1 MGKILC
7 ACMLMIFVNMSS
19 RTVFAQSHYME
30 IDSLLIH
37 YVDFNLMTMI
47 DIGCDNFES
56 ALAYKTVV
64 LRDSSCIAELADIL
78 LEEKCKTEQPIDV
91 RCKIYMFTP
100 QGVKVMCLGKDV
112 LCYNSNSYKINSLFI
127 DRVKKLILKGEKPL
141 NDTIITHTPIL
152 LVKQDDFYNS
162 IRQRCLPIM
171 KKEKIDSLKIIVDF
185 CINRKGHAVDVF
197 IKGWKNQFVP
207 DSLQHEITRLFQERL
222 KWSASENRS
231 HKVRKVLPLVL
242 VSD

>member
-47 DIGCDNFES
+47 DIGCDN
-56 ALAYKTVV
+56 
-64 LRDSSCIAELADIL
+64 CIAELADIL

-222 KWSASENRS
+222 KWSASENRPS
-231 HKVRKVLPLVL
+231 KVRKVLPFVL

>member
-64 LRDSSCIAELADIL
+64 LRDSSCIAEF
-78 LEEKCKTEQPIDV
+78 IDV

-222 KWSASENRS
+222 KWSASENRPS
-231 HKVRKVLPLVL
+231 KVRKVLPFVL

>member
-56 ALAYKTVV
+56 AL
-64 LRDSSCIAELADIL
+64 CIAELADIL

-222 KWSASENRS
+222 KWSASENRPS
-231 HKVRKVLPLVL
+231 KVRKVLPFVL

>member
-7 ACMLMIFVNMSS
+7 ACMLMIFMNMSS
-19 RTVFAQSHYME
+19 RTVFTQSHYME

-56 ALAYKTVV
+56 ALAYKTVI
-64 LRDSSCIAELADIL
+64 LRDSSCIAELQSIL
-78 LEEKCKTEQPIDV
+78 LEEKCKTEQSIDI

-112 LCYNSNSYKINSLFI
+112 LCYNGNSYKINSLFI

-141 NDTIITHTPIL
+141 NDTIITHIPAL
-152 LVKQDDFYNS
+152 LVKQNDFYNS

-197 IKGWKNQFVP
+197 IKGWKNQYVP
-207 DSLQHEITRLFQERL
+207 DSLQHEITRLFQECL
-222 KWSASENRS
+222 KWSASEYRPP
-231 HKVRKVLPLVL
+231 KVRKVLPFVL

>member
-64 LRDSSCIAELADIL
+64 LRDSSCIAEL
-78 LEEKCKTEQPIDV
+78 KTEQPIDV

-100 QGVKVMCLGKDV
+100 QGIKVMCLGKYI
-112 LCYNSNSYKINSLFI
+112 LCYNGNSYKINTLFI
-127 DRVKKLILKGEKPL
+127 DKVKELILKGEKVL

-152 LVKQDDFYNS
+152 LIKQDVFYNYV
-162 IRQRCLPIM
+162 RQRCLPIM

-185 CINRKGHAVDVF
+185 CIDRKGHTVDVS
-197 IKGWKNQFVP
+197 IKGWKNQFVSN
-207 DSLQHEITRLFQERL
+207 SLQDEITRLFQEHL

>member
-1 MGKILC
+1 
-7 ACMLMIFVNMSS
+7 
-19 RTVFAQSHYME
+19 
-30 IDSLLIH
+30 
-37 YVDFNLMTMI
+37 
-47 DIGCDNFES
+47 
-56 ALAYKTVV
+56 
-64 LRDSSCIAELADIL
+64 
-78 LEEKCKTEQPIDV
+78 
-91 RCKIYMFTP
+91 
-100 QGVKVMCLGKDV
+100 MCLGKDV

-185 CINRKGHAVDVF
+185 CINRKGHALDVF

-222 KWSASENRS
+222 KWSASENRPS
-231 HKVRKVLPLVL
+231 KVRKVLPFVL

>member
-1 MGKILC
+1 MKKILC
-7 ACMLMIFVNMSS
+7 AFILITFVNISS
-19 RTVFAQSHYME
+19 RTIFAQNHYME

-112 LCYNSNSYKINSLFI
+112 LCYNINSYKINSLFI

-222 KWSASENRS
+222 KWSASENRPS
-231 HKVRKVLPLVL
+231 KVRKVLPFVL

>member
-1 MGKILC
+1 MKKILC
-7 ACMLMIFVNMSS
+7 AFILITFVNISS
-19 RTVFAQSHYME
+19 RTIFAQNHYME

-37 YVDFNLMTMI
+37 YVDFNLMTMV
-47 DIGCDNFES
+47 DISCDNFES
-56 ALAYKTVV
+56 ALVYKTVV
-64 LRDSSCIAELADIL
+64 LRDSSCIAELTDIFWGK
-78 LEEKCKTEQPIDV
+78 KCKTEQPIDV

-222 KWSASENRS
+222 KWSASENRPS
-231 HKVRKVLPLVL
+231 KVRKVLPFVL

>member
-56 ALAYKTVV
+56 ALDYKSVV
-64 LRDSSCIAELADIL
+64 LHDSSCIAELADIL

-112 LCYNSNSYKINSLFI
+112 LCYNGNSYKINSLFI

-162 IRQRCLPIM
+162 ISIY
-171 KKEKIDSLKIIVDF
+171 
-185 CINRKGHAVDVF
+185 VF
-197 IKGWKNQFVP
+197 
-207 DSLQHEITRLFQERL
+207 
-222 KWSASENRS
+222 S
-231 HKVRKVLPLVL
+231 HLNAF
-242 VSD
+242 

>member
-1 MGKILC
+1 MKKILC
-7 ACMLMIFVNMSS
+7 AFILITFVNISS
-19 RTVFAQSHYME
+19 RTIFAQSHYME

-222 KWSASENRS
+222 KWSASENRPS
-231 HKVRKVLPLVL
+231 KVRKVLPFVL

>member
-185 CINRKGHAVDVF
+185 CIK
-197 IKGWKNQFVP
+197 
-207 DSLQHEITRLFQERL
+207 L
-222 KWSASENRS
+222 
-231 HKVRKVLPLVL
+231 
-242 VSD
+242 

>member
-78 LEEKCKTEQPIDV
+78 LEEKSGLYGRMPLTLYKSTNII
-91 RCKIYMFTP
+91 RIF
-100 QGVKVMCLGKDV
+100 VK
-112 LCYNSNSYKINSLFI
+112 SYWTNFL
-127 DRVKKLILKGEKPL
+127 
-141 NDTIITHTPIL
+141 
-152 LVKQDDFYNS
+152 
-162 IRQRCLPIM
+162 
-171 KKEKIDSLKIIVDF
+171 
-185 CINRKGHAVDVF
+185 RK
-197 IKGWKNQFVP
+197 
-207 DSLQHEITRLFQERL
+207 
-222 KWSASENRS
+222 
-231 HKVRKVLPLVL
+231 
-242 VSD
+242 

>member
-1 MGKILC
+1 MKKILC
-7 ACMLMIFVNMSS
+7 AFILITFVNISS
-19 RTVFAQSHYME
+19 RTIFAQNHYME

-37 YVDFNLMTMI
+37 YVDFNLMTMV
-47 DIGCDNFES
+47 DISCDNFES
-56 ALAYKTVV
+56 ALVYKTVV
-64 LRDSSCIAELADIL
+64 LRDSSCIAELTDIFL
-78 LEEKCKTEQPIDV
+78 GKKCKTEQPIDV

-100 QGVKVMCLGKDV
+100 QGIKVMCLGKYI
-112 LCYNSNSYKINSLFI
+112 LCYNGNSYKINSLFI

-152 LVKQDDFYNS
+152 LVKQDVFYNYV
-162 IRQRCLPIM
+162 RQRCLPIM

-185 CINRKGHAVDVF
+185 CIDRKGHTVDVS
-197 IKGWKNQFVP
+197 IKGWKNQFVSN
-207 DSLQHEITRLFQERL
+207 SLQDEITRLFQEHL